1 MATYSNDARL
11 EGWELP
17 DQRRSFLPRTL
28 IALVTFSRRKPL
40 GAFGA
45 LLIGLPVLGS
55 LLLPGL
61 DLGIVTLPRVLPYA
75 HNEYVLGEN
84 ILEGPSWEHPLGT
97 DNFGRDQLARLLYGS
112 RLSLFIGWSV
122 FAISTVMSTSLTIIS
137 AYYIRTVDLIMQRL
151 VEMFG
156 FIPDL
161 ILIVALFSIYGATPL
176 TLILTL
182 GVMSGI
188 NTGRVLRSLVIGIRG
203 QAYIEAARSIG
214 ASDKRIIV
222 RHVLPQIAF
231 WIIVSATNGIAAAVL
246 VESGLAILGFGLS
259 PDIPT
264 LGNLLNSSRNFL
276 RSAPY
281 LVLAPGLMIFVILL
295 GGRLLGDALR
305 DVLDPRL
312 RGSR

>member
-11 EGWELP
+11 ESWEIP
-17 DQRRSFLPRTL
+17 GQRSGLFLRTVGG
-28 IALVTFSRRKPL
+28 LVSFSRHKPL

-45 LLIGLPVLGS
+45 LLIGLPILAS
-55 LLLPGL
+55 LFLPGL
-61 DLGIVTLPRVLPYA
+61 DLGIFKLPRILPYA
-75 HNEYVLGEN
+75 HDEYVLGEAM
-84 ILEGPSWEHPLGT
+84 LEGPSWEHPLGT
-97 DNFGRDQLARLLYGS
+97 DNYGRDQLARLLYGS

-122 FAISTVMSTSLTIIS
+122 FAISTVMSTTLTIVS
-137 AYYIRTVDLIMQRL
+137 AYYIRSVDLIMQRV
-151 VEMFG
+151 VEMIG

-182 GVMSGI
+182 GVMNGI
-188 NTGRVLRSLVIGIRG
+188 NTGRVLRSLVIGIKS
-203 QAYIEAARSIG
+203 QPYIEAAKSIG
-214 ASDKRIIV
+214 ASDGRIIA
-222 RHVLPQIAF
+222 RHVFPQIAF

-264 LGNLLNSSRNFL
+264 LGNLLNNSRDFL

-281 LVLAPGLMIFVILL
+281 LVLAPGIMIFAILL

-312 RGSR
+312 RGSK

>member
-11 EGWELP
+11 ETWELP
-17 DQRRSFLPRTL
+17 GERRGVFQRTL
-28 IALVTFSRRKPL
+28 SGIATFSRRKPL

-45 LLIGLPVLGS
+45 LLIGLPIFAS
-55 LLLPGL
+55 LFLPGL
-61 DLGIVTLPRVLPYA
+61 DLGIATLPRLLPYA
-75 HNEYVLGEN
+75 HNEYVLGES

-97 DNFGRDQLARLLYGS
+97 DNYGRDQLARLLYGS

-122 FAISTVMSTSLTIIS
+122 FAISTVMSTSLTLIS
-137 AYYIRTVDLIMQRL
+137 AYYIRTVDLIVQRL
-151 VEMFG
+151 VEMLG

-182 GVMSGI
+182 GVMNGL
-188 NTGRVLRSLVIGIRG
+188 NTGRVLRSLVIGIKS
-203 QAYIEAARSIG
+203 QPYIESARSIG
-214 ASDKRIIV
+214 ASDKRIIL
-222 RHVLPQIAF
+222 RHVFPQIAF

-264 LGNLLNSSRNFL
+264 LGNLLNNSRNFL

-281 LVLAPGLMIFVILL
+281 LVLAPGLMIFAILL

-312 RGSR
+312 RGTK